1 MESEPVSVWAGEV
14 HRILGSQDP
23 EIPRSRDP
31 ERRVGAAVGSWGV
44 ADPGPCESEETPTR
58 SDIGT
63 DGGVGLRGEGV
74 IRMAASGN
82 SALTRS

>member
-1 MESEPVSVWAGEV
+1 VWAGEV

-44 ADPGPCESEETPTR
+44 TDPGLCESEETPTR
-58 SDIGT
+58 NDIGT
-63 DGGVGLRGEGV
+63 DGGVGLRGEGNLRWLPRV
-74 IRMAASGN
+74 TPR
-82 SALTRS
+82 

>member
-1 MESEPVSVWAGEV
+1 MESEPISVWAGEV
-14 HRILGSQDP
+14 HRILGS
-23 EIPRSRDP
+23 RDS